1 MARCL
6 ETDTGPPLYETL
18 GSNLMKRTYKF
29 IKLKTE
35 TVQDLKRL
43 MTEMGLGSLDNL
55 VNTMIRMT
63 DEYRFVFKG
72 ASWHEHSKGDTVE
85 K

>member
-1 MARCL
+1 
-6 ETDTGPPLYETL
+6 
-18 GSNLMKRTYKF
+18 MKRTYNF
-29 IKLKTE
+29 IKLRTE

-43 MTEMGLGSLDNL
+43 MTEMGLGNLDDL
-55 VNTMIRMT
+55 VNTMIRVT
-63 DEYRFVFKG
+63 DESRFVFKG

>member
-1 MARCL
+1 
-6 ETDTGPPLYETL
+6 
-18 GSNLMKRTYKF
+18 MKRTYKF

-43 MTEMGLGSLDNL
+43 MTEICLGSLDDL
-55 VNTMIRMT
+55 VNTMIRVT

-72 ASWHEHSKGDTVE
+72 GSWHEHSKGDTVG